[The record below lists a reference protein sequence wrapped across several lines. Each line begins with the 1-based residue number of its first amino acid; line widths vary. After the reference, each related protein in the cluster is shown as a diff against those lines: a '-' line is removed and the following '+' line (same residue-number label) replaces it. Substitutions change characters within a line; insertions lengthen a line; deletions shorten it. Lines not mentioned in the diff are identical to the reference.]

1 MLRIERSVRGALA
14 VFAVSGRVGVK
25 NLAELE
31 RIVEFEAAQRKV
43 LNLKDLTLVDRH
55 AVGFL
60 ARCEAEGTPLENC
73 PIYVRQWMVRQGP
86 PCSWSE
92 LFRKETFGMKT
103 MRETSGTEERTVYRG
118 ETGSSAPDF
127 HGIVGRSAALQ
138 RVLRLVETVATTD
151 AAILIRGE
159 TGTGKELIAG
169 LIHRLSARRGP
180 LVKFN
185 CTAIP
190 AGLLES
196 ELFGHERGAFT
207 SAIARR
213 IGRFELA
220 DNGTLFLDEI
230 GDLPL
235 DLQPK
240 LLRVLEEQAF
250 ERIGSTQMI
259 RTDVRVIAATNRPLE
274 ELVEAEEFRAD
285 LFYRL
290 NVFPIDLP
298 PLRER
303 TEDIPPLVRHFVA
316 HYARNVGRRI
326 DAISPDVIDT
336 LVHYPWPGNVR
347 ELQHVLHRAVILSDG
362 GSLELPPLAVGVARP
377 PAPRAKTYDD
387 ALREH
392 IVEVLRETNG
402 LVAGPRG
409 AAVRLGLKRT
419 TLLSKMQKLGITP
432 DGAVSTPAQEKGRAV
447 HHFASGW

>member
-1 MLRIERSVRGALA
+1 MLRIERSVRGAIA
-14 VFAVSGRVGVK
+14 VFAVSGRVGVE
-25 NLAELE
+25 NIAELQ
-31 RIVEFEAAQRKV
+31 RIVDSEAAQRKA

-60 ARCEAEGTPLENC
+60 ARCEAEGTTLENC
-73 PIYVRQWMVRQGP
+73 PIHVRQWIVREGP
-86 PCSWSE
+86 PCSFSE
-92 LFRKETFGMKT
+92 LCREETFGMKT
-103 MRETSGTEERTVYRG
+103 MRETSGAEELTVYQG
-118 ETGSSAPDF
+118 DAGSSAVDF

-159 TGTGKELIAG
+159 TGTGKELVAD
-169 LIHRLSARRGP
+169 LVHRLSSRRGGP

-213 IGRFELA
+213 LGRFELA
-220 DNGTLFLDEI
+220 NNGTLFLDEI

-250 ERIGSTQMI
+250 ERIGSTQTI

-274 ELVEAEEFRAD
+274 ELVEAGEFRAD

-316 HYARNVGRRI
+316 QHARNVGRRI

-336 LVHYPWPGNVR
+336 LVRYPWPGNVR
-347 ELQHVLHRAVILSDG
+347 ELQHVLHRAVILSQG
-362 GSLELPPLAVGVARP
+362 GSLELPPLAVKAVRP
-377 PAPRAKTYDD
+377 PAPRAETYDD
-387 ALREH
+387 ALRKH

-402 LVAGPRG
+402 IVAGPRG
-409 AAVRLGLKRT
+409 AAARLGLKRT
-419 TLLSKMQKLGITP
+419 TLNSKMHKLGISP
-432 DGAVSTPAQEKGRAV
+432 DRVVSTARL
-447 HHFASGW
+447 

>member
-1 MLRIERSVRGALA
+1 
-14 VFAVSGRVGVK
+14 
-25 NLAELE
+25 
-31 RIVEFEAAQRKV
+31 
-43 LNLKDLTLVDRH
+43 
-55 AVGFL
+55 
-60 ARCEAEGTPLENC
+60 
-73 PIYVRQWMVRQGP
+73 
-86 PCSWSE
+86 
-92 LFRKETFGMKT
+92 MKT
-103 MRETSGTEERTVYRG
+103 MRETSGAEELTVYQG
-118 ETGSSAPDF
+118 DAGSSAVDF

-159 TGTGKELIAG
+159 TGTGKELIAD
-169 LIHRLSARRGP
+169 LIHRLSRRRGGP

-213 IGRFELA
+213 LGRFELA
-220 DNGTLFLDEI
+220 NNGTLFLDEI

-240 LLRVLEEQAF
+240 LLRVLEEQTF
-250 ERIGSTQMI
+250 ERIGSTQTI

-274 ELVEAEEFRAD
+274 ELVEAGEFRAD

-316 HYARNVGRRI
+316 HHARNVGRRI

-336 LVHYPWPGNVR
+336 LVRYPWPGNVR
-347 ELQHVLHRAVILSDG
+347 ELENALLRAAVLSPSGILAPDDVALDGPSERLTDRPAEGDRLIDAVRRHVLQVLEQTGGNKRAAARVLAISRPRLDRLLARFEDPSQRRHDG
-362 GSLELPPLAVGVARP
+362 IDL
-377 PAPRAKTYDD
+377 
-387 ALREH
+387 
-392 IVEVLRETNG
+392 
-402 LVAGPRG
+402 
-409 AAVRLGLKRT
+409 
-419 TLLSKMQKLGITP
+419 
-432 DGAVSTPAQEKGRAV
+432 
-447 HHFASGW
+447 